1 MTTPVGTSITAD
13 WRGPHCDGGLDRR
26 RAGSGR
32 ICSSAAA
39 IAGEGSSSA
48 PLSSTNLT
56 NEPRGSRYQ
65 RRTACRVAR
74 PSPRGLKRPLEPLG
88 LTLQIHER
96 GSHTREVVVSAR
108 EGLDQPGN
116 PGSRLS
122 EARVQIVDGVAVSR
136 TTTFAPRDPEALD
149 DVTSRS
155 YLQPVLSTSRH
166 PHWRNAGHVFGL
178 ALVVFD

>member
-1 MTTPVGTSITAD
+1 VKGQVQHP
-13 WRGPHCDGGLDRR
+13 
-26 RAGSGR
+26 
-32 ICSSAAA
+32 
-39 IAGEGSSSA
+39 SA
-48 PLSSTNLT
+48 PVPAKNRLPRRFLDPDPLQEAPDDTHALLRLSLT
-56 NEPRGSRYQ
+56 EHPGDLAEHKRLRD
-65 RRTACRVAR
+65 RVDACRCRVAR

-88 LTLQIHER
+88 LTFQIHEH

-108 EGLDQPGN
+108 EGLDQPGI

-149 DVTSRS
+149 DVTSQS
-155 YLQPVLSTSRH
+155 YLQPVRSTSRH
-166 PHWRNAGHVFGL
+166 PHWRSAGHVFGL